1 MRRKTL
7 RTFSL
12 VALALTLPMLL
23 TLPVAAGGKEFGD
36 VVKLIE
42 SHYRVKHKSIPFAA
56 RMGLKATQ
64 AVARRVL
71 RYAEYGSV
79 KFAYFEDQDFTA
91 PKSGLEFHSA
101 MRGAIE
107 PEWEPLVQVRMPKD
121 AEQTY
126 IYTKEAG
133 KFFRVLVVQISRR
146 DATVE
151 QVEVAPAKLLEL
163 MRDPDAMGKTLT
175 DEASS
180 DTEND

>member
-1 MRRKTL
+1 MRRKIL

-12 VALALTLPMLL
+12 VALALTVS
-23 TLPVAAGGKEFGD
+23 TLSAPPVAADGKEFGD

-56 RMGLKATQ
+56 RMGLKASQ
-64 AVARRVL
+64 VVARRVL

-91 PKSGLEFHSA
+91 PKGGLEFQRA
-101 MRGAIE
+101 MRGVIE
-107 PEWEPLVQVRMPKD
+107 PEWQPLVQVRLPNES
-121 AEQTY
+121 EQTY

-146 DATVE
+146 DATVV